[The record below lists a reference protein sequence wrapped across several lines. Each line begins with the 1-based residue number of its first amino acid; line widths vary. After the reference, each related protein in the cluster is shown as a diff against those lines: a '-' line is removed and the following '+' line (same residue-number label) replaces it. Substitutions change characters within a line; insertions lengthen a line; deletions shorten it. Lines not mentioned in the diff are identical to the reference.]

1 MKRPINRNDVA
12 KRAGVA
18 PSTVSHAM
26 NGTKFVSEAVKARV
40 FQAVNELDYEP
51 NLLAKSVRV
60 SSTRQISVLISA
72 LDNFDEFYRGMYEVA
87 FEAGYR
93 LSVIIANDKRADY
106 YGNCYAYRSEGIVNM
121 SRFFCSEQNYRKF
134 IEHEIAVVNVISG
147 KDSFEVSLN
156 YAPAIEAFVQ
166 DLKRK
171 NRSRVAFIADTSKT
185 EIEPDTRY
193 IAMRYD
199 AEKYGVG
206 FEESLLRCFEENTV
220 TLNPSEFG
228 YRSIAD
234 ILQNRSDVDAVYC
247 VNDYIAMGVYKY
259 LFEIGKKIPQDISV
273 CGCDNILSGEYTCPA
288 LSTMS
293 VDRAEFGRSCMKSIL
308 SQLHGDKNL
317 EKKRILYASYLP
329 RQSV

>member
-1 MKRPINRNDVA
+1 
-12 KRAGVA
+12 
-18 PSTVSHAM
+18 
-26 NGTKFVSEAVKARV
+26 
-40 FQAVNELDYEP
+40 
-51 NLLAKSVRV
+51 
-60 SSTRQISVLISA
+60 
-72 LDNFDEFYRGMYEVA
+72 MYEVA

-106 YGNCYAYRSEGIVNM
+106 YGDCYAYRSEGIVNM

-193 IAMRYD
+193 IAMRYY

-206 FEESLLRCFEENTV
+206 FEESLLRCFEENT
-220 TLNPSEFG
+220 G
-228 YRSIAD
+228 YAQSVRVR
-234 ILQNRSDVDAVYC
+234 LQIHRGHFAKS
-247 VNDYIAMGVYKY
+247 
-259 LFEIGKKIPQDISV
+259 
-273 CGCDNILSGEYTCPA
+273 
-288 LSTMS
+288 
-293 VDRAEFGRSCMKSIL
+293 FGR
-308 SQLHGDKNL
+308 GR
-317 EKKRILYASYLP
+317 RILRKRLYCYGRL
-329 RQSV
+329 

>member
-1 MKRPINRNDVA
+1 M
-12 KRAGVA
+12 
-18 PSTVSHAM
+18 
-26 NGTKFVSEAVKARV
+26 
-40 FQAVNELDYEP
+40 
-51 NLLAKSVRV
+51 
-60 SSTRQISVLISA
+60 
-72 LDNFDEFYRGMYEVA
+72 
-87 FEAGYR
+87 
-93 LSVIIANDKRADY
+93 
-106 YGNCYAYRSEGIVNM
+106 
-121 SRFFCSEQNYRKF
+121 
-134 IEHEIAVVNVISG
+134 VNVISG

-193 IAMRYD
+193 IAMRYY

-259 LFEIGKKIPQDISV
+259 LLRSGRRYLRIFRSAAATTFFRANIPV
-273 CGCDNILSGEYTCPA
+273 RRFLRCP
-288 LSTMS
+288 LT
-293 VDRAEFGRSCMKSIL
+293 EP
-308 SQLHGDKNL
+308 NL
-317 EKKRILYASYLP
+317 EEA
-329 RQSV
+329 V